1 MKILSKLLIPEV
13 LNVLLFDKFGNYGI
27 NQIILVVQKSLLVS
41 NDYML
46 QQLLQVEYFNR
57 QVLYPFMDKL
67 KKSSSGVKLY
77 EKFIANY
84 PELNVQKNKYY
95 DGMCNKLVMSEY
107 NANKNYDQNC
117 QL

>member
-57 QVLYPFMDKL
+57 
-67 KKSSSGVKLY
+67 
-77 EKFIANY
+77 
-84 PELNVQKNKYY
+84 
-95 DGMCNKLVMSEY
+95 
-107 NANKNYDQNC
+107 
-117 QL
+117 